1 MVEEALD
8 YLVAGA
14 RADAL
19 PRERRVDFWRE
30 HVTANHGTLHFAFA
44 DPEDFHGETRVQ
56 RAGRVQL
63 VDFWSDA
70 IGYERRSVD
79 ADRDGEDSLRV
90 VVPTAGQVVVE
101 AAGRRSRV
109 RPGAA
114 ALVSM
119 TQSFTL
125 RHDEHTRAFI
135 LSLPGT
141 AWPELGPPEGARLWS
156 THEGAGAVFAA
167 MVGEVAQQ
175 ARTLDRGS
183 FLAAAELAFDLVVRG
198 EAGRIHRLREQARAL
213 ARRSCADP
221 TYDPGVL
228 SRELGLSL
236 RTLQQR
242 LSQEGS
248 SPAALIRETRLELAA
263 ERLSHPGWQRRTV
276 TAVAHASGFGSVT
289 AFNAA
294 FREKYGRTPSEHR
307 LDR

>member
-1 MVEEALD
+1 MVEAAPD

-14 RADAL
+14 RADAV
-19 PRERRVDFWRE
+19 PRDRRVDFWRE
-30 HVTANHGTLHFAFA
+30 HVTANHGTLQFAFA
-44 DPEDFHGETRVQ
+44 DPRDFHGETRVQ

-79 ADRDGEDSLRV
+79 VDCDGEDSLRV
-90 VVPTAGQVVVE
+90 VLPTAGQIIVE

-109 RPGAA
+109 RPGTA

-119 TQSFTL
+119 TQSFAL

-135 LSLPGT
+135 LSVPGT
-141 AWPELGPPEGARLWS
+141 AWPEASPPEGARLWS
-156 THEGAGAVFAA
+156 TREGAGAIFAA
-167 MVGEVAQQ
+167 MVAEVAQQ
-175 ARTLDRGS
+175 AQALDRGS
-183 FLAAAELAFDLVVRG
+183 FVAAAELAFELIVRG
-198 EAGRIHRLREQARAL
+198 DAGRTHRLREQARAL
-213 ARRSCADP
+213 ARQGCADP

-228 SRELGLSL
+228 ARELGLSL

-242 LSQEGS
+242 LRQEDS

-263 ERLSHPGWQRRTV
+263 ERLTRPGWRHRTV

-294 FREKYGRTPSEHR
+294 FRERYGRTPSELR